1 MYKPI
6 STYTGRHFDPYHAV
20 AADLDVRDIAHAQSL
35 MTRANGH
42 FPAFYSVGQHSL
54 AAFVGITSPVKCS
67 GSGSSIRHQLC
78 ERNARTYALYAVAKY
93 SGQRE
98 I

>member
-1 MYKPI
+1 MLSVIRNIKGKRSNSIVGLLLFVDKCALPQ
-6 STYTGRHFDPYHAV
+6 GAEARVGAHCRL
-20 AADLDVRDIAHAQSL
+20 DLIEGA
-35 MTRANGH
+35 
-42 FPAFYSVGQHSL
+42 GQ
-54 AAFVGITSPVKCS
+54 G

>member
-1 MYKPI
+1 MRTAGLILSKE
-6 STYTGRHFDPYHAV
+6 RDR
-20 AADLDVRDIAHAQSL
+20 AAAAHTFAD
-35 MTRANGH
+35 
-42 FPAFYSVGQHSL
+42 
-54 AAFVGITSPVKCS
+54 
-67 GSGSSIRHQLC
+67 QLC

>member
-1 MYKPI
+1 LLLFVDEGALSQGAEAGVGAYD
-6 STYTGRHFDPYHAV
+6 G
-20 AADLDVRDIAHAQSL
+20 
-35 MTRANGH
+35 
-42 FPAFYSVGQHSL
+42 FYFIEGAGQ
-54 AAFVGITSPVKCS
+54 GS

>member
-1 MYKPI
+1 MRTMGFTLSKE
-6 STYTGRHFDPYHAV
+6 RDR
-20 AADLDVRDIAHAQSL
+20 AAAAHTFAD
-35 MTRANGH
+35 
-42 FPAFYSVGQHSL
+42 
-54 AAFVGITSPVKCS
+54 
-67 GSGSSIRHQLC
+67 QLC

>member
-1 MYKPI
+1 MNV
-6 STYTGRHFDPYHAV
+6 PYRRARRRGSVRTADLILSKERDRAAAV
-20 AADLDVRDIAHAQSL
+20 AHPFAD
-35 MTRANGH
+35 
-42 FPAFYSVGQHSL
+42 
-54 AAFVGITSPVKCS
+54 
-67 GSGSSIRHQLC
+67 QLC

>member
-1 MYKPI
+1 MA
-6 STYTGRHFDPYHAV
+6 GRSFYLYVDKCALPQGAEAGVGAYCRL
-20 AADLDVRDIAHAQSL
+20 DLIEGA
-35 MTRANGH
+35 
-42 FPAFYSVGQHSL
+42 GQ
-54 AAFVGITSPVKCS
+54 S
-67 GSGSSIRHQLC
+67 GSGSSIRLQLC